1 MVRKRDVEGAVPYAK
16 LYVCRGDHRSPNEK
30 QIIDKRELRKEPP
43 HRRLCRQ
50 LPSMGAIRK
59 PLLEERCHEVTEWWH
74 YTQIHYIQKS
84 GELIAILSFTKS
96 SRVMLSTYL
105 LITS

>member
-43 HRRLCRQ
+43 HRRLRRQ

-59 PLLEERCHEVTEWWH
+59 PLLEERCHEVTEWW
-74 YTQIHYIQKS
+74 QIERQGKATPQTAMPPAPLNGS
-84 GELIAILSFTKS
+84 RTKS
-96 SRVMLSTYL
+96 LSLRRGVTK
-105 LITS
+105 

>member
-59 PLLEERCHEVTEWWH
+59 PLLEERCHEVTEWW
-74 YTQIHYIQKS
+74 QIERQGKATPQTATPPAPLNGS
-84 GELIAILSFTKS
+84 RTKS
-96 SRVMLSTYL
+96 LSLRRGVTK
-105 LITS
+105 

>member
-43 HRRLCRQ
+43 HRRLSRQ

-59 PLLEERCHEVTEWWH
+59 PLLEERCHEVTEWWLEVINR
-74 YTQIHYIQKS
+74 YLC
-84 GELIAILSFTKS
+84 GELTILLF
-96 SRVMLSTYL
+96 Y
-105 LITS
+105 IIIN

>member
-43 HRRLCRQ
+43 HRRLRRR

-59 PLLEERCHEVTEWWH
+59 PLLEERCHEVTEWW
-74 YTQIHYIQKS
+74 QIERQGKATPQS
-84 GELIAILSFTKS
+84 TALTAPLNGSRTKAS
-96 SRVMLSTYL
+96 P
-105 LITS
+105 